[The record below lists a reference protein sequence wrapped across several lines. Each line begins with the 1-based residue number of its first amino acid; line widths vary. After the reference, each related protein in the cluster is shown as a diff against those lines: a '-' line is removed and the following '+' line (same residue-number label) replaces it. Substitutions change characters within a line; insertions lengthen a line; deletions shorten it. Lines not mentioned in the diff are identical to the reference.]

1 MTYAPSSGLPMYVVL
16 DTSGSMQKSEHLLN
30 QTLETIYDTIDT
42 TPQVKEFVHLSVLS
56 FNSRPHVVT
65 QMTDFDDVNHLP
77 TVTCS
82 GRTNFGPMFQLVRTR
97 IEADVPALVDKGVRV
112 LRPVVFILTDGI
124 PTDNEDLPNDP
135 WENHLG
141 DLLDPQWKTR
151 PHIIAYGFG
160 NAREQVI
167 KKIATVAAFVAEKSD
182 DNTSALRNALISFLN
197 SMVASAASRRLEV
210 PEQVKGYR
218 TVPLDYVD

>member
-1 MTYAPSSGLPMYVVL
+1 MYVVL

-42 TPQVKEFVHLSVLS
+42 TPQVKEFVHLS
-56 FNSRPHVVT
+56 
-65 QMTDFDDVNHLP
+65 

-124 PTDNEDLPNDP
+124 PTDQDDLPNDP
-135 WENHLG
+135 WESHLE
-141 DLLDPQWKTR
+141 DLLDPRWKTR

-167 KKIATVAAFVAEKSD
+167 KRIATVAAFVAEKSD
-182 DNTSALRNALISFLN
+182 DNTSALRNALISFLH